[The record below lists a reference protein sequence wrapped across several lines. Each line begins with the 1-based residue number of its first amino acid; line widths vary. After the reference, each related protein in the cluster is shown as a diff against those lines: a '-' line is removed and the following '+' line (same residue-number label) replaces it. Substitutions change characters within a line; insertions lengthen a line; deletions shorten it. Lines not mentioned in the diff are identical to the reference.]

1 MSDLEAKYFVRA
13 FLKFIQQQINDRNF
27 SSDIIESL
35 EVASQCLE
43 TAYNLPATGAS
54 LETVEQQSSPA
65 ADGSTPSALDE
76 THQLAHVNLF
86 ELFYNSCGD
95 VSPERKQ
102 EAENVKNDGNCMM
115 REEKFYEALTAYN
128 RYDN

>member
-13 FLKFIQQQINDRNF
+13 FLKFIQQQISDRQF
-27 SSDIIESL
+27 SPDIIESL

-43 TAYNLPATGAS
+43 TAYDLPPTGAS
-54 LETVEQQSSPA
+54 VETVEQQQQATDDGSPA
-65 ADGSTPSALDE
+65 AGQQLDE
-76 THQLAHVNLF
+76 THPLAHANLF

-102 EAENVKNDGNCMM
+102 EAENVKNEGNCMM
-115 REEKFYEALTAYN
+115 REEKYYEALTAYN
-128 RYDN
+128 R

>member
-13 FLKFIQQQINDRNF
+13 FLKFIQQQISDRNF
-27 SSDIIESL
+27 SPDIIESL

-54 LETVEQQSSPA
+54 LETVEQQQQQQSTDGGA
-65 ADGSTPSALDE
+65 AAMDE
-76 THQLAHVNLF
+76 THKLAHVNLF

-102 EAENVKNDGNCMM
+102 EAENVKNEGNCMM
-115 REEKFYEALTAYN
+115 REEKYYEALTAYN
-128 RYDN
+128 R